1 MNGTLNFLLLSGAR
15 TLSCLGLFDD
25 LCELNGGNSQ
35 TEAIVIVLTSFMLL
49 PVVSYKKKN
58 CRISSNFCMSLS
70 DTFSC
75 MHKSSNV

>member
-1 MNGTLNFLLLSGAR
+1 M
-15 TLSCLGLFDD
+15 LSCVGLVDD
-25 LCELNGGNSQ
+25 LCELNGKNSQ
-35 TEAIVIVLTSFMLL
+35 TEAIVLTSFMLL

-75 MHKSSNV
+75 MHNSSNVLDPL